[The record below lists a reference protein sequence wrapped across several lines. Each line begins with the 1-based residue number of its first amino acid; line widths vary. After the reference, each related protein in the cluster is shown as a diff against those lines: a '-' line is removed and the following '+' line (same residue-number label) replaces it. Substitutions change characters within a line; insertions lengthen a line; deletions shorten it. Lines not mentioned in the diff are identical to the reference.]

1 MRNDGGRQRFRV
13 TAGLVRKNG
22 KLLVSKRRK
31 GSHLEGFW
39 EFPGGKQERGE
50 SLSECL
56 ERELREELG
65 ISVMVGP
72 GVTPVLHDYALVRVV
87 LYGFCCTWLKG
98 EPEALECQEFRWVA
112 LSELMDLKLPPPDIK
127 IIKKLFN
134 SKIFQEW
141 MKGKDMFYKKN
152 SEGYSSPVKGVR
164 LKSLTNGEKT
174 HMCEFMIDGGSE
186 IPEHSHPHE
195 QTGYLVSG
203 KLTLITED
211 QRFDAEPGDSW
222 SIPENV
228 PHSATAINDSVI
240 VEVFSPVR
248 KEYL

>member
-1 MRNDGGRQRFRV
+1 MRNDGARPSCRV

-39 EFPGGKQERGE
+39 EFPGGKQEKGE

-56 ERELREELG
+56 ERELLEELG
-65 ISVMVGP
+65 IRVTVGP
-72 GVTPVLHDYALVRVV
+72 GVAPVLHDYAKKRVA
-87 LYGFCCTWLKG
+87 LYGFCCTWLRG
-98 EPEALECQEFRWVA
+98 EPKALECQEFRWVA
-112 LSELMDLKLPPPDIK
+112 LSELTDLKLPPPDMK
-127 IIKKLFN
+127 IIRALMG
-134 SKIFQEW
+134 SEIFEKW
-141 MKGKDMFYKKN
+141 MKGKDMFYKRT
-152 SEGYSSPVKGVR
+152 SEGYSSPVKGVK
-164 LKSLTNGEKT
+164 LKSLTYGEKT
-174 HMCEFMIDGGSE
+174 HMCEFIIDGGSE

-203 KLTLITED
+203 KLTLIMED

-228 PHSATAINDSVI
+228 PHRATAVNNSVV
-240 VEVFSPVR
+240 VEIFSPVR
-248 KEYL
+248 EDYL